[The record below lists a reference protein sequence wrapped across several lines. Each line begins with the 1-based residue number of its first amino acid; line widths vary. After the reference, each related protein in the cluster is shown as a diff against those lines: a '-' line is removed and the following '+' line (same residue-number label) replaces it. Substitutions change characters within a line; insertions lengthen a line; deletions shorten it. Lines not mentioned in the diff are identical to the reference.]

1 MDREFDEY
9 LEQQGGSRLPM
20 MGFAP
25 FSQAS
30 DVLATRNLPTPA
42 GNVQEE
48 PEAVRPKVKGT
59 RASYSSEE
67 SELVAILWA
76 EATHNPI
83 LGTSQRLLQYWG
95 AIAEK
100 FNALNESGALQ
111 RKSEHLK
118 SHFARVQK
126 ETKFFEGFYNT
137 CKENWGS
144 GMSDDQITQ
153 QAQTMFEANF
163 KKQFSYIKAWK
174 VFRECERFMSQAG
187 DVHSAKKSKGSNG
200 GATTTSSEPS
210 VTTRPQGQKTTKRD
224 KGKAKKG
231 EWSSGGGSTFSD
243 ALEKVAES
251 MREHALKTGEIAEV
265 KKMQAEM
272 KQEEMN
278 MKLLNKDTTEGLR
291 LISGS
296 NVELDLSFGLL
307 PRRTP

>member
-1 MDREFDEY
+1 MNREFDEY

-20 MGFAP
+20 MEFAP
-25 FSQAS
+25 FSQTS
-30 DVLATRNLPTPA
+30 NVLATGNLPTLA
-42 GNVQEE
+42 ANTNVQEE
-48 PEAVRPKVKGT
+48 SEAVRPKAKGT
-59 RASYSSEE
+59 CASYSSEE

-100 FNALNESGALQ
+100 FNALSESGAPPQKL
-111 RKSEHLK
+111 EHLK

-153 QAQTMFEANF
+153 QAQTMFEPNF

-174 VFRECERFMSQAG
+174 VLRECERFMSQAG
-187 DVHSAKKSKGSNG
+187 DVHSAKKSKGSD
-200 GATTTSSEPS
+200 
-210 VTTRPQGQKTTKRD
+210 GQKAAKRD
-224 KGKAKKG
+224 KGKAKKEEG
-231 EWSSGGGSTFSD
+231 SSGGGSTFSN
-243 ALEKVAES
+243 ALEKVAKS
-251 MREHALKTGEIAEV
+251 MKEHALKTGEIAEV

-272 KQEEMN
+272 KREEMD
-278 MKLLNKDTTEGLR
+278 MKLLNKDTTSMTEVQLTLHNHLVQEVLKR
-291 LISGS
+291 RWLI
-296 NVELDLSFGLL
+296 
-307 PRRTP
+307 